1 VSGSRELQ
9 DTFSHPERN
18 RPTDAAPTTRPSHCK
33 QLAHEGSCPKSARL
47 CLVAV
52 LTLAAAVAESAF
64 LRLRVPASAQACF
77 CARMRFRLRALR
89 PRVEFSAEALAVL
102 RALLVSLKS
111 SSEADGRLGAGA
123 LSGLARLTSDTTFA
137 EWFDKAAAH
146 ADGDANARAIV
157 ALREE
162 WLRTLTDARSA
173 YLR

>member
-1 VSGSRELQ
+1 
-9 DTFSHPERN
+9 
-18 RPTDAAPTTRPSHCK
+18 
-33 QLAHEGSCPKSARL
+33 
-47 CLVAV
+47 
-52 LTLAAAVAESAF
+52 
-64 LRLRVPASAQACF
+64 
-77 CARMRFRLRALR
+77 
-89 PRVEFSAEALAVL
+89 VEFSAEALAVL

>member
-1 VSGSRELQ
+1 
-9 DTFSHPERN
+9 
-18 RPTDAAPTTRPSHCK
+18 
-33 QLAHEGSCPKSARL
+33 
-47 CLVAV
+47 
-52 LTLAAAVAESAF
+52 
-64 LRLRVPASAQACF
+64 
-77 CARMRFRLRALR
+77 MRFRLRALR